1 MKLKKGDIVEFNK
14 GLFAYTANTGAK
26 AIYQGRTY
34 TDRDGGE
41 LIEVK
46 WIRDELSGEQ
56 NDGEYYSSMFTKVE
70 EVSHQKEVRILSEI
84 SKEKNMESI
93 DFNFNEGVGRVI
105 EYLTN
110 FIEVEETLLLNNL
123 NQFDDLDDLRYALD
137 SLDTLQTT
145 TERSIN
151 ILKISKTIS
160 EVIDAVEDTTL
171 RDEDVYIISL
181 LLGIEI
187 EEI

>member
-1 MKLKKGDIVEFNK
+1 
-14 GLFAYTANTGAK
+14 
-26 AIYQGRTY
+26 
-34 TDRDGGE
+34 
-41 LIEVK
+41 
-46 WIRDELSGEQ
+46 
-56 NDGEYYSSMFTKVE
+56 
-70 EVSHQKEVRILSEI
+70 
-84 SKEKNMESI
+84 MESI

-151 ILKISKTIS
+151 ILKTSKTIS